1 MKRSA
6 GVGLILTTTLYCAA
20 PAVVAHHSW
29 SADYDTRQT
38 ITVAGTVTE
47 FLRRRPHS
55 ALTMLVEQEDG
66 EMVQWTV
73 EYGRGFQ
80 DSMGN
85 EYDADYFE
93 PGEAITVTGQPHRDE
108 SANHVRLRS
117 VVRDSDG
124 AEFESGRR
132 RNRNGRRR

>member
-1 MKRSA
+1 MNRSA
-6 GVGLILTTTLYCAA
+6 VLVLTATLLGTTPGVL
-20 PAVVAHHSW
+20 AHHSW

-47 FLRRRPHS
+47 FVRRRPHS
-55 ALTMLVEQEDG
+55 AFTMSVQQDNG
-66 EMVQWTV
+66 EVAQWTV
-73 EYGRGFQ
+73 EYGRGFR
-80 DSMGN
+80 DSAGT

-124 AEFESGRR
+124 ASFETSRGR
-132 RNRNGRRR
+132 RNGRRR